1 MASITRITIAA
12 IVFGLFLTASIATQA
27 SPGEPA
33 APTKAR
39 TWVAPAMPQL
49 FPLRK
54 VDPRCISKPPVN
66 VTNHWRLACDPGG
79 RLKPPLSERHA
90 FDANA

>member
-12 IVFGLFLTASIATQA
+12 IVFGVFLTASIATQA
-27 SPGEPA
+27 APGEPA

-39 TWVAPAMPQL
+39 TWVAPPQQ

-54 VDPRCISKPPVN
+54 VDPRCINKPPVN

-79 RLKPPLSERHA
+79 RLRPPSGRHA
-90 FDANA
+90 FGTNA

>member
-27 SPGEPA
+27 SPEPA

-39 TWVAPAMPQL
+39 TWVAPAPQL

-54 VDPRCISKPPVN
+54 VDPRCINKPPVN
-66 VTNHWRLACDPGG
+66 VTNHWRLACDPGA
-79 RLKPPLSERHA
+79 RLEPPPSGRHA
-90 FDANA
+90 FDTNA